1 MSNIHQNRRS
11 SFSSSTKS
19 SLAKRQAPSSSENSV
34 KPMAVMT
41 KKRAPLSN
49 ITNQKNG
56 SRLPNSSSDS
66 VHCSNKS
73 AKLKLAP
80 TQPVCV
86 NAGFS
91 NNVLPLQQ
99 GVVPHKVASSPSKSD
114 DGSVSMDETMSS
126 SDSYKSPQVE
136 YIDNDEVSAVVSIE
150 RKALSN
156 LYITPTSETIGNYC
170 SRDVLSDMKKMD
182 KNQIVN
188 IDNNNADPQLCA
200 TFACDIYKHLRA
212 SEAKKRPVVDY
223 MERVQKDVNSSMRG
237 ILVDWLIEVSEEYR
251 LVPETLYL
259 TVNYIDRY
267 LSGNVI
273 SRQKLQLLGVACMMI
288 AAKYEEICAP
298 QVEEFCYIT
307 DNTYLK
313 DEVLDMESDVLNY
326 LKFEMTAPT
335 TKCFLRRFV
344 RAAHGVHEAPLMQ
357 LECMANYIAEL
368 SLLEYTMLSHSPS
381 LVAASAIFL
390 AKYILDPTR
399 RPWNSTLQHYTQYKA
414 TELRGCVKDLQ
425 RLCSTAHG
433 STLPAVREKYS
444 QHKYKFVAKKF
455 CPSIIPQ
462 DPLPTLP
469 RSLLKPPPGVTPYW
483 FTLFGGEK
491 YFTDEML
498 LSKLQKSKTLNSE
511 LRVKYACLLLVDGL
525 LGRRS
530 FHMMIPRE
538 HVEMI
543 RDLDVFLKYP
553 WGRYS
558 FDMTMQCIKSRSLP
572 QLAQA
577 TVAIQGFIHA
587 LVLVFV
593 EAVPAVLSAVGDR
606 VEPEYDDEDVFPV
619 ISLKLD
625 KVWELDGEDQVD
637 VLSIIPSADVI
648 TGVEDCGWVDEVSDP
663 SV

>member
-462 DPLPTLP
+462 E
-469 RSLLKPPPGVTPYW
+469 
-483 FTLFGGEK
+483 FFN
-491 YFTDEML
+491 
-498 LSKLQKSKTLNSE
+498 NS
-511 LRVKYACLLLVDGL
+511 
-525 LGRRS
+525 
-530 FHMMIPRE
+530 
-538 HVEMI
+538 
-543 RDLDVFLKYP
+543 
-553 WGRYS
+553 
-558 FDMTMQCIKSRSLP
+558 
-572 QLAQA
+572 
-577 TVAIQGFIHA
+577 
-587 LVLVFV
+587 
-593 EAVPAVLSAVGDR
+593 
-606 VEPEYDDEDVFPV
+606 
-619 ISLKLD
+619 
-625 KVWELDGEDQVD
+625 
-637 VLSIIPSADVI
+637 
-648 TGVEDCGWVDEVSDP
+648 
-663 SV
+663 

>member
-1 MSNIHQNRRS
+1 
-11 SFSSSTKS
+11 
-19 SLAKRQAPSSSENSV
+19 
-34 KPMAVMT
+34 
-41 KKRAPLSN
+41 
-49 ITNQKNG
+49 
-56 SRLPNSSSDS
+56 
-66 VHCSNKS
+66 
-73 AKLKLAP
+73 
-80 TQPVCV
+80 
-86 NAGFS
+86 
-91 NNVLPLQQ
+91 
-99 GVVPHKVASSPSKSD
+99 
-114 DGSVSMDETMSS
+114 
-126 SDSYKSPQVE
+126 
-136 YIDNDEVSAVVSIE
+136 
-150 RKALSN
+150 
-156 LYITPTSETIGNYC
+156 
-170 SRDVLSDMKKMD
+170 
-182 KNQIVN
+182 
-188 IDNNNADPQLCA
+188 
-200 TFACDIYKHLRA
+200 
-212 SEAKKRPVVDY
+212 

-414 TELRGCVKDLQ
+414 MELRGCVKDLQ

-455 CPSIIPQ
+455 CPSVIPQ
-462 DPLPTLP
+462 E
-469 RSLLKPPPGVTPYW
+469 
-483 FTLFGGEK
+483 FFN
-491 YFTDEML
+491 
-498 LSKLQKSKTLNSE
+498 NS
-511 LRVKYACLLLVDGL
+511 
-525 LGRRS
+525 
-530 FHMMIPRE
+530 
-538 HVEMI
+538 
-543 RDLDVFLKYP
+543 
-553 WGRYS
+553 
-558 FDMTMQCIKSRSLP
+558 
-572 QLAQA
+572 
-577 TVAIQGFIHA
+577 
-587 LVLVFV
+587 
-593 EAVPAVLSAVGDR
+593 
-606 VEPEYDDEDVFPV
+606 
-619 ISLKLD
+619 
-625 KVWELDGEDQVD
+625 
-637 VLSIIPSADVI
+637 
-648 TGVEDCGWVDEVSDP
+648 
-663 SV
+663 